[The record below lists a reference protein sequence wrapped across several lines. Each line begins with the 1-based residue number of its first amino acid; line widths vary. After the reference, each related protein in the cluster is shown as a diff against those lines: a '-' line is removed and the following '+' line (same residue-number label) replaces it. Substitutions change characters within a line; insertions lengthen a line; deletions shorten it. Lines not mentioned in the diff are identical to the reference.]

1 MAVDV
6 MADLIRLDKYL
17 VEMGLGTR
25 SQIKD
30 AAKKG
35 RIQVDGVVEKKTD
48 RKINPQ
54 TETVSYDGR
63 IVSYVKTEYYML
75 NKPQGVVSATED
87 NLHRTVL
94 DLITDR
100 QRNDLFPV
108 GRLDIDTEGLLL
120 ITNDGDLAHRL
131 LSPKHHVDKQ
141 YYAHVEGQLPADAAE
156 QFEKGVELN
165 DGTPTMPAVLEILKE
180 PRYWASEGEEEDGGD
195 AGMSDITPVLLTI
208 REGKFHQVKRMFE
221 ALGCK
226 VVYLK
231 RLSMG
236 SLKLDDGL
244 KAGEYRLL
252 TEKEIQALQ
261 EHR

>member
-6 MADLIRLDKYL
+6 MAEWIRLDKYL
-17 VEMGLGTR
+17 VEMGIGTR
-25 SQIKD
+25 SQIKE

-48 RKINPQ
+48 RKIDPDK
-54 TETVSYDGR
+54 ETVSFDGR
-63 IVSYVKTEYYML
+63 TISYVKYEYFML

-94 DLITDR
+94 DLIDDR
-100 QRNDLFPV
+100 QRKDLFPV

-141 YYAHVEGQLPADAAE
+141 YYAHVTGCLPADAAA
-156 QFEKGVELN
+156 QFKQGIRLT
-165 DGTPTMPAVLEILKE
+165 DGTPTLPADLEII
-180 PRYWASEGEEEDGGD
+180 ADDGEKTE
-195 AGMSDITPVLLTI
+195 ILLTI

-221 ALGCK
+221 ALECK

-231 RLSMG
+231 RMSMG
-236 SLKLDDGL
+236 CLRLDENLKT
-244 KAGEYRLL
+244 GEYRSL
-252 TEKEIQALQ
+252 TAAEIEDLYDI
-261 EHR
+261 R

>member
-48 RKINPQ
+48 RKIDPQ

-94 DLITDR
+94 NLITDR

-131 LSPKHHVDKQ
+131 LSPKKHVDKV
-141 YYAHVEGQLPADAAE
+141 YFARLSGRVPEDAPVRFAEGIQVGQDYKA
-156 QFEKGVELN
+156 
-165 DGTPTMPAVLEILKE
+165 MPAKLEVVKAEPQESEVL
-180 PRYWASEGEEEDGGD
+180 
-195 AGMSDITPVLLTI
+195 ITL
-208 REGKFHQVKRMFE
+208 REGKFHQVKRMCHE
-221 ALGCK
+221 IGCE

-231 RLSMG
+231 RISMG
-236 SLKLDDGL
+236 SLMLDETL
-244 KAGEYRLL
+244 APGECRKL
-252 TEKEIQALQ
+252 TEEELFALKNS
-261 EHR
+261 

>member
-1 MAVDV
+1 

-35 RIQVDGVVEKKTD
+35 RIQVDGAVEKKTE
-48 RKINPQ
+48 RKIDPQ
-54 TETVSYDGR
+54 KEAVAFDGH
-63 IVSYVKTEYYML
+63 IISYVKYEYYLL

-87 NLHRTVL
+87 NLHKTVL
-94 DLITDR
+94 DLIEDR

-141 YYAHVEGQLPADAAE
+141 YYAHVEGNLPSDA
-156 QFEKGVELN
+156 VERFRQGIELT
-165 DGTPTMPAVLEILKE
+165 DGTPTLPAVLEIL
-180 PRYWASEGEEEDGGD
+180 PQADEDTGSGTISS
-195 AGMSDITPVLLTI
+195 SDKVTEILLTI

-221 ALGCK
+221 ALDCK

-236 SLKLDDGL
+236 SLKLDESL
-244 KAGEYRLL
+244 KIGEYRTL
-252 TEKEIQALQ
+252 TDVEIEELQ
-261 EHR
+261 KHR